1 MYYPDDLVEE
11 IRLRSD
17 IVDIIGSYVHLRKS
31 GANHVGLCPFHNEKT
46 GSFSVNG
53 QRQIFKCF
61 GCGVGG
67 NVITFLMKYDNMT
80 FPEAIK
86 VLADRAGVALP
97 EIDYSE
103 EEKKANTRK
112 QQILQVNKEAAK
124 YYFAALKSP
133 QGKVGLDYFYGRG
146 LSDDTIKN
154 FGLGFAASGNN
165 SLYSYLKALP
175 DHFSDDVLNASGI
188 FNFSEKYGARD
199 KFWNRVIFPIMDVNS
214 KVIAFGGRLMSA
226 GAVEEGDKKIPKYL
240 NSPETD
246 VFDKSRNLYGL
257 NISRR
262 SRSGYLIL
270 CEGYMDVIAL
280 HQAGF
285 DMAVASLGTAFTSGH
300 ATLIRRFTKKVYLS
314 YDSDD
319 AGVKAA
325 LRALPILKAAGI
337 SARVIDMRPY
347 KDPDEFIKNLG
358 REEYQKRIDNAEGS
372 FFYEIRMLERDY
384 DLSDPE
390 SKTNFCVEIAGRIS
404 RLDEEIERT
413 NYIEAICS
421 KYGLS
426 VESLSKLVAKQA
438 MKAENMPERPV
449 IRSGIREREKEAD
462 KLDVAKRNTQKIL
475 LSWICDEPEI
485 FGIVSEY
492 IKPTDF
498 SGSLYIKAAELL
510 YEQISEDPKKINVAR
525 IIGCFTDE
533 EEQTEV
539 ASLFSS
545 SKLDMSDEEKPEA
558 LKRLIIKI
566 LEQTI
571 ERINRLSQDG
581 DIEAISRG
589 FEIKQTVEKLKRTGI
604 KKW

>member
-103 EEKKANTRK
+103 EEKKANSRK

>member
-103 EEKKANTRK
+103 EEKKANSRK

-165 SLYSYLKALP
+165 SLYSYLKVLP

-589 FEIKQTVEKLKRTGI
+589 FEIKQTVEKLKRMGI